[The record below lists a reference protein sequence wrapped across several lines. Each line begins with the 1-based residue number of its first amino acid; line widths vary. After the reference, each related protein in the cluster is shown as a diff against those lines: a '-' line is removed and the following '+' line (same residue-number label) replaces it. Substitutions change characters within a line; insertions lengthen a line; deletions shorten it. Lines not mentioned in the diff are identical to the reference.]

1 MDAVEYIK
9 NLDKMCAAHYE
20 CRGCPLQAAS
30 GQEDCQYWTVK
41 HADAAVLI
49 VDAWRQEN
57 TKTNLQKFQDVF
69 GDLPVIVRNETQ
81 NYYGMPVLWWA
92 DTYEPPPTD

>member
-9 NLDKMCAAHYE
+9 NLDKMCAAHDE

-30 GQEDCQYWTVK
+30 GKDDCQYWAVN
-41 HADAAVLI
+41 HPDAAVLI

-81 NYYGMPVLWWA
+81 NYYGMPILWWA
-92 DTYEPPPTD
+92 DTYEPPAD